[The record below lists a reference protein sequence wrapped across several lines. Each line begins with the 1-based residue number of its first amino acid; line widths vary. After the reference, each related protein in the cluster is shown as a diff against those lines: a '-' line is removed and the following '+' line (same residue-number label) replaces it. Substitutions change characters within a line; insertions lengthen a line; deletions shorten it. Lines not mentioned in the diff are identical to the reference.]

1 MGKTMIYIFFSS
13 GAFGSTIEYS
23 IRRFAKEFKT
33 VDAAVL
39 ADGSMHSFSKECH
52 PVNLDQL
59 TDIDPDVNIVTPIYP
74 NWNLLSVKDTID
86 EFKKIVTS
94 DDKVIFITQ
103 DNITSAARHELFVYH
118 KLGIIEKRFKLS
130 NIQQWNK
137 NYNSFDDMQSWEK
150 REYLSLIYNEL
161 IVELLNAKNYSDY
174 NWYTITT
181 NNILFDF
188 EKTIKNIINYLE
200 LTFIDDG
207 IDEFYNTWK
216 EKQKYILDDY
226 QLVEKI
232 VNTVI
237 TDQELSW
244 GKLNLVTESLIQYKL
259 KLAGF
264 ELQCFNLNSFPSNS
278 TQLKQLLARTA

>member
-1 MGKTMIYIFFSS
+1 MIYIFFSS

-23 IRRFAKEFKT
+23 IRRFAKEFET
-33 VDAAVL
+33 VDASVL
-39 ADGSMHSFSKECH
+39 ADGSMHSFNKECH
-52 PVNLDQL
+52 TVNLDQL
-59 TDIDPDVNIVTPIYP
+59 TNIDPDVKIVTPVYP
-74 NWNLLSVKDTID
+74 TWDFLSVKNTVD

-103 DNITSAARHELFVYH
+103 DNITSAERHELFVYH
-118 KLGIIEKRFKLS
+118 KLGINEKRFKLS

-137 NYNSFDDMQSWEK
+137 NYNSLNDMQSWEK
-150 REYLSLIYNEL
+150 REYLSLIYNKL
-161 IVELLNAKNYSDY
+161 IVELSDAKNYSDY

-181 NNILFDF
+181 NDILFDF

-200 LTFIDDG
+200 LTFVDDG
-207 IDEFYNTWK
+207 IDEFYNIWK
-216 EKQKYILDDY
+216 EKQQYILDDY

-232 VNTVI
+232 VDTVI
-237 TDQELSW
+237 TEQEQELSW
-244 GKLNLVTESLIQYKL
+244 GELNLGTESLIQYKL

>member
-1 MGKTMIYIFFSS
+1 MIYIFFSS

-23 IRRFAKEFKT
+23 VRRFSKEFKT
-33 VDAAVL
+33 VDTAVL

-103 DNITSAARHELFVYH
+103 DNITSAARHELFAYH

-161 IVELLNAKNYSDY
+161 MVELLDAKNYSDY

-200 LTFIDDG
+200 LTFVDDG

-232 VNTVI
+232 VDTVI

-244 GKLNLVTESLIQYKL
+244 GKLNLVAESLIQYKL

-278 TQLKQLLARTA
+278 TQLKQLLVRTA